1 MMKQPDAKKHFY
13 ISMAKSG
20 VRIFAGIMLGVSAFA
35 IHDQAILMSGAAFVI
50 AELLGI
56 AEEMV

>member
-1 MMKQPDAKKHFY
+1 MKHPDAKKHFY

-20 VRIFAGIMLGVSAFA
+20 IRIFAGIMLAVSAFV
-35 IHDQAILMSGAAFVI
+35 IHDHAILISGAAFVV

>member
-13 ISMAKSG
+13 ISMIKSG
-20 VRIFAGIMLGVSAFA
+20 VRIFAGIMLGVSAFT
-35 IHDQAILMSGAAFVI
+35 IHDHAILMSGAAFVI